1 MKKSEVHQISGVNHD
16 NHMFF
21 VGFNHS
27 NVSGD
32 IWLLNATQWID
43 FMRDFVGNHGFTI
56 QR

>member
-1 MKKSEVHQISGVNHD
+1 MKKSEVHQILGVNHD